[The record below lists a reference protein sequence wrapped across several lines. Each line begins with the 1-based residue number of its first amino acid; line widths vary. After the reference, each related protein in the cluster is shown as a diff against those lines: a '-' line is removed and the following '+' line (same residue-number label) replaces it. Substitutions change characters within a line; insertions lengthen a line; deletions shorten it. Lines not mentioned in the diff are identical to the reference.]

1 MYHAVMQDTDI
12 CIYNQRRG
20 DIVSSMF
27 HSAKGSLAGMPARHA
42 GTLFPKIKSAIPSD
56 DGREAAPPHV
66 LLAYI
71 LMPQLNINQI

>member
-1 MYHAVMQDTDI
+1 
-12 CIYNQRRG
+12 
-20 DIVSSMF
+20 MF

-66 LLAYI
+66 FLAYI
-71 LMPQLNINQI
+71 PNRYAPNLRNLKSEISKSIILKNEYYSRLSLQRK

>member
-1 MYHAVMQDTDI
+1 
-12 CIYNQRRG
+12 
-20 DIVSSMF
+20 
-27 HSAKGSLAGMPARHA
+27 MPARHA